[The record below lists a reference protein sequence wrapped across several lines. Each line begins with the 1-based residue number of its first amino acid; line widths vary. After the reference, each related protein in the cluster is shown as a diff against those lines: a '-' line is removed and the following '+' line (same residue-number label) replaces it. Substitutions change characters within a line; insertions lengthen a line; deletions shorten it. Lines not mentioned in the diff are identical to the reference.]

1 MDAID
6 TLTYPFT
13 APRVLEPRGESM
25 VRGLIEEIGEDPE
38 REGLVRTPHRVWES
52 LSFLTDGY
60 EGDVMDVVGDAVF
73 AEAHDEMVVVRDIE
87 FYSLCEHHMLPFFG
101 VCHVAYIPDGRIIG
115 LSKIP
120 RVVDLFSHRLQVQ
133 ERLTTQIADGLDE
146 ALQPKGLGV
155 VLEAS
160 HLCMMMRGVEKQSSR
175 TATSAMR
182 GLFRSDPQARGEFL
196 NLIKGS

>member
-60 EGDVMDVVGDAVF
+60 EGDVMDVVGDA
-73 AEAHDEMVVVRDIE
+73 IE